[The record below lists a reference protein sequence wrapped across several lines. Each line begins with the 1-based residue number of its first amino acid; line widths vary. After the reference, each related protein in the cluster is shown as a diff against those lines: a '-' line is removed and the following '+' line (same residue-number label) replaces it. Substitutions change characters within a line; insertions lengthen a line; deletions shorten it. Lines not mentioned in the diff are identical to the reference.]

1 MSIITL
7 ISDWG
12 YGDHYMGAVKGT
24 LTRLIPGA
32 NIIDITH
39 EIALHDIVHASFVLR
54 NSYPYFPEN
63 TIHIIGVAADATLK
77 HPHVVVKID
86 KHFFIGADNG
96 IFSLISEQKPDQIIQ
111 LDIYQ
116 ESNYFTFPER
126 DIFCK
131 AAAEIAG
138 GTSLTNL
145 GQEMANLKQLQVFKP
160 VINEN
165 RITAK
170 VIHID
175 GYHNLITNLDFKT
188 FQKVRKGRNFQIH
201 FYDGQYA
208 VNHVSDSYSDVSEAS
223 ILAVFGS
230 EGYLEIALN
239 KGKARELLGME
250 VDAPVIIDFFS

>member
-1 MSIITL
+1 MPIISL

-12 YGDHYMGAVKGT
+12 YRDHYVGAVKGT
-24 LTRLIPGA
+24 LARLLPGVD
-32 NIIDITH
+32 IIDITH
-39 EIALHDIVHASFVLR
+39 EIAMHDIVHASFVLR

-63 TIHIIGVAADATLK
+63 SIHIIGVDADATLES
-77 HPHVVVKID
+77 PHVIVKID
-86 KHFFIGADNG
+86 KHFFIGTDNG
-96 IFSLISEQKPDQIIQ
+96 IFSLISEKKPDQIIQ

-131 AAAEIAG
+131 AAAEVAR
-138 GTSLTNL
+138 GTPLADL
-145 GQEMANLKQLQVFKP
+145 GQERGEIKLLQVFKP

-175 GYHNLITNLDFKT
+175 NYHNLITNLDYET

-201 FYDGQYA
+201 FYGGQFV
-208 VNHVSDSYSDVSEAS
+208 VNHLSDTYSDVSEAS

-230 EGYLEIALN
+230 EGFLEIALN
-239 KGKARELLGME
+239 KGKALELLGME
-250 VDAPVIIDFFS
+250 LDAPVIIDFFS